1 MDKIIFNEREKYC
14 PLLIKG
20 QKKKE
25 NIKKNIDSEIKSPN
39 KNMDKLIY
47 FLSDQKERNSFTF
60 FKTFIGNTDDL
71 SNDILNKKIIKVKT
85 DKKSKSKN
93 NIYNASC
100 LSNSIKRTN
109 PKIKSKFVKKEEDI
123 SMNQI
128 NKFESRIDNLMNVI
142 NDFEE
147 KFIYSSET
155 ERIKEQLNTI
165 MNKDIYKDKINNDK
179 LFKSFNKQDIYNEK
193 STVKDNAN
201 GTMDL
206 SNINNINNI
215 NININNN
222 NYENNYFI
230 APTIKELSRSV
241 INKKQNF
248 GDKKFSA
255 NNSIIKKPNLKAKK
269 KISKCNSND
278 LRNKSI
284 HNYKEKPKLFK
295 LPLDSITSNNYTLK
309 NNRYNNSY
317 KDLQTPLTDR
327 KEKDLEDNRNN
338 EFNDLGNSLKNINKK
353 KNICLKQN
361 KAASSKNEI
370 RRKTFFKKE
379 GNNKANLLKN
389 KKKLIKKNL
398 TPLSAQGNPLI
409 NNTVNG
415 GIEFINKNKDKEKS
429 VNGSNELIKLKKK
442 DNSELINYILNKR
455 NIIKGNILTPS
466 NNQYEPINNKDFVNN
481 KKIYYNKKK

>member
-1 MDKIIFNEREKYC
+1 
-14 PLLIKG
+14 
-20 QKKKE
+20 
-25 NIKKNIDSEIKSPN
+25 
-39 KNMDKLIY
+39 
-47 FLSDQKERNSFTF
+47 
-60 FKTFIGNTDDL
+60 
-71 SNDILNKKIIKVKT
+71 
-85 DKKSKSKN
+85 
-93 NIYNASC
+93 
-100 LSNSIKRTN
+100 
-109 PKIKSKFVKKEEDI
+109 
-123 SMNQI
+123 MNQI

-255 NNSIIKKPNLKAKK
+255 NNSIIKKPNLNSKK

-327 KEKDLEDNRNN
+327 KEKDLEDNRNI